1 MAKVLSQEEIDA
13 LLNDAQKGKDIE
25 QLGVKQKVIEYLYDW
40 KNPQKLNADHKR
52 QLKQIF
58 QIFSTSFQTYLQ
70 TTLKSM
76 VDIAISDI
84 STVSYSD
91 YLLSVSEPTCM
102 YKLFLDKL
110 KAMASIEVQPS
121 FVFFLVER
129 LLGGMGRS
137 MELPRPVSPI
147 EENIMLRIMQN
158 CFLALKEA
166 FKNIMPGLNFQF
178 NGFETNPNF
187 VNIAPPTDVVALI
200 TLDISIKEDVFNINI
215 CFPSAVI
222 DPILEKMTATSWKT
236 QENITKKSINII
248 EDYIK
253 YSEVEMT
260 VEFARTELRVG
271 DFLDLKIG
279 DVIELDKAISDP
291 SIVNID
297 SKPKFFVRP
306 GVEGTRKAIEFIRQ
320 LTPDEERKYASR
332 RIY

>member
-13 LLNDAQKGKDIE
+13 LLSDAHKGKDID
-25 QLGVKQKVIEYLYDW
+25 QLGEKQNVVEYLYDW

-52 QLKQIF
+52 MLKQIF

-70 TTLKSM
+70 TTLKTM

-110 KAMASIEVQPS
+110 KAPASIEVQPA

-129 LLGGMGRS
+129 LLGGSGKA

-158 CFLALKEA
+158 CFIGLKEA
-166 FKNIMPGLNFQF
+166 FKNVYPGLNFQF

-200 TLDISIKEDVFNINI
+200 TLDISIKDDVFNLNI
-215 CFPSAVI
+215 CFPSSVI
-222 DPILEKMTATSWKT
+222 DPILEKLTEKSWKT
-236 QENITKKSINII
+236 QENITTKSINII

-253 YSEVEMT
+253 YSEIEMK
-260 VEFARTELRVG
+260 VEFAQTEITIG
-271 DFLDLKIG
+271 DFLSLQEG
-279 DVIELDKAISDP
+279 DILELDKPIDEP

-297 SKPKFFVRP
+297 NRPKFFVRP
-306 GVEGTRKAIEFIRQ
+306 GFEGTRKAFEFIRQ

-332 RIY
+332 RFF